1 MNELEFK
8 LEDFFPIYTK
18 SDDDDIIDG
27 NLGSLYE
34 SIIFK
39 KEFDDSRAILNEPLP
54 ERGEQLKHQAF
65 MSRFMSP
72 YTPYD
77 KMIAFHGLGSGKA
90 STLLGVAE
98 FAKYVKAGELSNNKI
113 IVLTRNPTLR
123 KALINELACVTTVG
137 KYEPPLRDENTRE
150 ILSKDT
156 QRKRVER
163 SIKVEYEILTF
174 TMFVKEIYSKSNE
187 QLKTE
192 YSNRYILIDEAH
204 NIKLQ
209 PDKKKVRDEDDI
221 LGLQLASRGISNYKE
236 IHRLLHVVTGCK
248 ILLLTGTPMRDQP
261 SEICN
266 LLNLLLPLDKQLN
279 KKEFKKLYFD
289 GTKFK
294 DEEKNNFKILT
305 RNLISYLRSSTTDI
319 TVVNEG
325 DIDIDRKIKY
335 TKTVRLEM
343 EDEQEEKYKEAYKK
357 DSKKFKNMSL
367 EDEIDEDQDLDED
380 DPSKALWNNS
390 RQASLFT
397 SFDKDEKLNSL
408 IKQDGIIYRP
418 TERLINYLKENGNDV
433 ESMLKQLKKCSIK
446 YWFVVRDIFKYP
458 DQKFFIYSN
467 IVKGSGALLLGAI
480 LQVFGIEHSPILKGK
495 EGTKYCQDRST
506 GNIEE
511 RSEEDMPLT
520 KNSNRM
526 LVLTG
531 STLSANQIDIMV
543 NDIFNAKENKFG
555 DYIRVIIGSHI
566 VGEGISFKHIRRMYV
581 LTPSW
586 NNGTTEQAIAR
597 AIRYKSHNDL
607 PPNMRTVSILR
618 VAAEPII
625 DVTSKAKLE
634 SIDMQMY
641 KISEDKDIVIKQV
654 ERLMK
659 ETAVDCALNR
669 SRNLLSTDLPNTK
682 ECDYMENC
690 EYQCDLVD
698 ERYYHSNWVGD
709 RIVDTYNLY
718 YAEKEINI
726 VKKAVK
732 EAFQYKFAY
741 DFEELYIRISG
752 DIKNIPAIV
761 LARALESMITNNEKV
776 LNKYG
781 LINYLRED
789 RNLFFLVDD
798 PLSSSL
804 FTSYYYSSKPV
815 PEENINEFEDI
826 LEYFQ
831 YDKIEKILNI
841 LIENQKNTDILIKI
855 FNNLSLFI
863 IQKIIEIFY
872 IAKIKGSRE
881 NIDLQQFIIDKY
893 NMHVNIINGNYI
905 LTINPKNQRIL
916 YRGKNE
922 WVDLSDQEVENVKLM
937 KDEQINNL
945 RKNEYK
951 IYAVISDT
959 YKGKDEH
966 KNLKLVEINEKKSFG
981 GTSCSTNP
989 FNLNALIGIYY
1000 NIMNKSIKN
1009 GIKPPILGNNTY
1021 TLKDLKKA
1029 KLYNVLVDFIKK
1041 ETYISK
1047 LAVIL
1052 MDENTEKL
1060 KDFVE
1065 GIKLVKE
1072 KKKLLP
1078 IISKV
1083 VLDEDDI
1090 LLFVRTAESSREEL
1104 VQMFTGKSEKEFIMD
1119 LETDV
1124 NNEINSLTKEKI
1136 NYLGNLLNSKST
1148 IIICNSLREWFM
1160 KNELYVF
1167 EEESK

>member
-18 SDDDDIIDG
+18 SDDDNIIDE
-27 NLGSLYE
+27 NLGPLYE

-98 FAKYVKAGELSNNKI
+98 YAKYVRAGELSNNKI

-137 KYEPPLRDENTRE
+137 KYEPPLRDKETKE
-150 ILSKDT
+150 LLSKDA

-187 QLKTE
+187 QLKAE

-209 PDKKKVRDEDDI
+209 PDKKKVRDEDGI

-236 IHRLLHVVTGCK
+236 IHRLLHVVIGCK
-248 ILLLTGTPMRDQP
+248 VLLLTATPMRDQP

-279 KKEFKKLYFD
+279 KKEFKKKYFD
-289 GTKFK
+289 ETKFN
-294 DEEKNNFKILT
+294 DEEKNNFKELT

-319 TVVNEG
+319 IVSNEG
-325 DIDIDRKIKY
+325 DIDTDRKLKF

-343 EDEQEEKYKEAYKK
+343 EDEQEKNYKEAYKK

-367 EDEIDEDQDLDED
+367 EDEIDDDQDLDED

-397 SFDKDEKLNSL
+397 SFDDDEKLNSL
-408 IKQDGIIYRP
+408 IKQDGVIFRP
-418 TERLINYLKENGNDV
+418 TDRLIKYLKNNGDDTK
-433 ESMLKQLKKCSIK
+433 SMLKQLKKCSIK
-446 YWFVVRDIFKYP
+446 YWLVVRDIFKYP

-480 LQVFGIEHSPILKGK
+480 LQVFGLEHAPILKGK
-495 EGTKYCQDRST
+495 EGTTYCQKKESA
-506 GNIEE
+506 EE
-511 RSEEDMPLT
+511 MPLN

-543 NDIFNAKENKFG
+543 NDIFNSKENRFG

-581 LTPSW
+581 LTPAW

-625 DVTSKAKLE
+625 DATSKAKLD

-654 ERLMK
+654 ERLLK
-659 ETAVDCALNR
+659 ETAIDCALNR
-669 SRNLLSTDLPNTK
+669 SRNLLQTDLPNTK
-682 ECDYMENC
+682 ECDYMETC
-690 EYQCDLVD
+690 AYQCDLVD
-698 ERYYHSNWVGD
+698 ERYYHANWVGD

-741 DFEELYIRISG
+741 DFEELYTRISG

-761 LARALESMITNNEKV
+761 LARALEYMITNNEKV
-776 LNKYG
+776 LNKFG

-798 PLSSSL
+798 PLSNSL
-804 FTSYYYSSKPV
+804 FTSYYYSSKPI
-815 PEENINEFEDI
+815 PEDTINEFEDI

-841 LIENQKNTDILIKI
+841 LIEKQEKEDSLIKI

-863 IQKIIEIFY
+863 IQKILELFY
-872 IAKIKGSRE
+872 IAKLKGSFK
-881 NIDLQQFIIDKY
+881 NIKLQEFILNNYSRYIS
-893 NMHVNIINGNYI
+893 VLNGNHI
-905 LTINPKNQRIL
+905 LTINPKNKRIL
-916 YRGKNE
+916 YKGKDE
-922 WVDLSDQEVENVKLM
+922 WNDLSDQEEENIKLM
-937 KDEQINNL
+937 KDDQINNL

-989 FNLNALIGIYY
+989 FNLNALVGIYY
-1000 NIMNKSIKN
+1000 SIMNKAIKN
-1009 GIKPPILGNNTY
+1009 KIKPPILGNNTY
-1021 TLKDLKKA
+1021 TLNDLKKL
-1029 KLYNVLVDFIKK
+1029 KLYSVLVDFIRK

-1047 LAVIL
+1047 LAEIL
-1052 MDENTEKL
+1052 MNENTSKL
-1060 KDFVE
+1060 KEFVE
-1065 GIKLVKE
+1065 GIKLSKE

-1078 IISKV
+1078 ILSKV

-1090 LLFVRTAESSREEL
+1090 LLFVKTAESSREEL
-1104 VQMFTGKSEKEFIMD
+1104 VKIFTGKTEKEFIKE
-1119 LETDV
+1119 LEGDV

-1136 NYLGNLLNSKST
+1136 NYLGNFLTSKST
-1148 IIICNSLREWFM
+1148 TIMCNSFRDWFI
-1160 KNELYVF
+1160 KNDLYVF